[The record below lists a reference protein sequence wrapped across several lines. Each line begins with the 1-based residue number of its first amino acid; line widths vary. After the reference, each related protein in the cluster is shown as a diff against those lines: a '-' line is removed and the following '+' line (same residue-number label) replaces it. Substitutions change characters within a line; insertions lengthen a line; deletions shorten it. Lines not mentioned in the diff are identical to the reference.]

1 MSAPIWLLPQG
12 VSETLPQE
20 AAKLESLRRGILD
33 DLQSRGFDLV
43 LPPMIEF
50 LDNLIQGAGS
60 ELTTQTFKVPDY
72 DSHKTLGIRADMTP
86 QIAQIDAHRLGGTI
100 HLNNSNTDDS
110 SSVSI
115 NANSII
121 NRLCYIGT
129 VLRTKPMT
137 LGGSRELLQIGA
149 EIFGDKSID
158 ADKAIVDAMLKVHQ
172 LSIDEKNADKV
183 TLSLSHVGIFSAFID
198 ALNISASLSAKIY
211 DALLRKS
218 TPDILALDAS
228 SDYNLTAFVSLS
240 KARGNG
246 SVLDEFQ
253 SNAAVNEL
261 VDNNPSIE
269 KRIDLAVQELRQLAK
284 HVEQNSQVNLHIDL
298 SELHGYRY
306 HTGLTFQT
314 FLEGE
319 GRAIAK
325 GGRYHGFS
333 GSNDTPRAATG
344 FSADLKLLASKS

>member
-33 DLQSRGFDLV
+33 ELQSRGFDLV

-50 LDNLIQGAGS
+50 LDNLIQGAGA

-86 QIAQIDAHRLGGTI
+86 QIAQIDAHRLS
-100 HLNNSNTDDS
+100 NNA
-110 SSVSI
+110 I
-115 NANSII
+115 NK
-121 NRLCYIGT
+121 LCYIGT

-149 EIFGDKSID
+149 EIFGEQSIQADKS
-158 ADKAIVDAMLKVHQ
+158 IVDAMLAVHE
-172 LSIDEKNADKV
+172 LSLGEEGVNKI
-183 TLSLSHVGIFSAFID
+183 TLSLSHVGIFTALIK
-198 ALNISASLSAKIY
+198 ALNINSHLSAQIY

-218 TPDILALDAS
+218 TPDILGLDES
-228 SDYNLTAFVSLS
+228 SEVDLGVFIALS
-240 KARGNG
+240 KARGDS
-246 SVLDEFQ
+246 SVLDSFQ
-253 SNAAVNEL
+253 ANAAVSELLENNPDTAKKIELANQELHEL
-261 VDNNPSIE
+261 VD
-269 KRIDLAVQELRQLAK
+269 
-284 HVEQNSQVNLHIDL
+284 HVEQHSNVNLHIDL

-333 GSNDTPRAATG
+333 ESRDKPRAATG
-344 FSADLKLLASKS
+344 FSADLKLLASKA

>member
-12 VSETLPQE
+12 VSEILPQE

-33 DLQSRGFDLV
+33 ELQSRGFDLV

-86 QIAQIDAHRLGGTI
+86 QIAQIDAHRLT
-100 HLNNSNTDDS
+100 NNA
-110 SSVSI
+110 I
-115 NANSII
+115 NK
-121 NRLCYIGT
+121 LCYIGT

-149 EIFGDKSID
+149 EIFGEQSIAADKSI
-158 ADKAIVDAMLKVHQ
+158 IDAMLAVHE
-172 LSIDEKNADKV
+172 LSLGEKSVTKV
-183 TLSLSHVGIFSAFID
+183 TLSLSHVGIFTALIK
-198 ALNISASLSAKIY
+198 ALNISSQLSAKIY

-218 TPDILALDAS
+218 SPDILALNAD
-228 SDYNLTAFVSLS
+228 SDVNLGVFVALS
-240 KARGNG
+240 KARGDR
-246 SVLDEFQ
+246 SILDSFHA
-253 SNAAVNEL
+253 NAAINEL
-261 VDNNPSIE
+261 LSNNPDAAKQIKFANQDLNE
-269 KRIDLAVQELRQLAK
+269 LIDHVQQ
-284 HVEQNSQVNLHIDL
+284 HSQANLHIDL

-333 GSNDTPRAATG
+333 ESNDKPRAATG
-344 FSADLKLLASKS
+344 FSADLKLLASKA